1 MDITSLMQTLLSKD
15 SLKNIESVT
24 GASEKEVK
32 NVLTSALP
40 SLLNG
45 AQSQA
50 TNQDTAEGFVGALA
64 DHAKVDTNDI
74 SSFFNGIDLTDGG
87 KIVGHLLGDS
97 KAETTKK
104 AASSAGVSTKKS
116 GNILSAAA
124 PLLMSLLG
132 QQTASSSE
140 SNNASGIGGLMG
152 SLLGSVD
159 LGSLL
164 GGLLGG
170 GSTADSAPA
179 QQEEK
184 EESSGGF
191 FSNLFGGLFGR
202 K

>member
-15 SLKNIESVT
+15 SLENIESVT
-24 GASEKEVK
+24 GASEKQVK

-45 AQSQA
+45 AQAQA

-74 SSFFNGIDLTDGG
+74 SSFFNGLDLTDGG

-97 KAETTKK
+97 RAETTEK
-104 AASSAGVSTKKS
+104 AASSAGVSTTKS

-152 SLLGSVD
+152 SLLGNVD

-164 GGLLGG
+164 GGLLGSG
-170 GSTADSAPA
+170 SSETSTA
-179 QQEEK
+179 QQAEK

-191 FSNLFGGLFGR
+191 FSNLFGSLFGR